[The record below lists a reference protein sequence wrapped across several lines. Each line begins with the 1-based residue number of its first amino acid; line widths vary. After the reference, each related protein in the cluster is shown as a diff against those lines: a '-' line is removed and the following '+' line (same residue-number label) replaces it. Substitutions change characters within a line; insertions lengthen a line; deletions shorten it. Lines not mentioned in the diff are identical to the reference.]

1 MYWVDCVVYVNDIE
15 SVVVQLLY
23 IGRVDRIV
31 RVIFGTAEYIL
42 FKMQWFVIIMN
53 ADRTGMFKDSSGMYV
68 VDERKY
74 MRGVRVTDELFML
87 VNLKVEQVFLSDI
100 FNAVS
105 RMLVIGVNIRG
116 RNMVYDA
123 EGDDYAV

>member
-1 MYWVDCVVYVNDIE
+1 MYWVDCVAHANDTE
-15 SVVVQLLY
+15 PVVAQLSY

-31 RVIFGTAEYIL
+31 RVTFGTAEYIL
-42 FKMQWFVIIMN
+42 LKMQWFATIMN
-53 ADRTGMFKDSSGMYV
+53 ADRTGMLKDSSGMYV

-74 MRGVRVTDELFML
+74 MRGVRVTDEPFML
-87 VNLKVEQVFLSDI
+87 VNPKVEQVFLSDI
-100 FNAVS
+100 PNAVS
-105 RMLVIGVNIRG
+105 RMLVIGANTRG